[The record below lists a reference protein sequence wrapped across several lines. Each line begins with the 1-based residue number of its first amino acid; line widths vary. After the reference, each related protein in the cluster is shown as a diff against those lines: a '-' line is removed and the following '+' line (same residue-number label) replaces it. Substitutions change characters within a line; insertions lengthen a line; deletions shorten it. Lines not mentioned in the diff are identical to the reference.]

1 MPKALLKRIIVKMQK
16 KQIDAEIASI
26 NSQREALQSR
36 IIEEQNARNAKSE
49 KMLPGLHKQK
59 DELLAQLDEANSRLA
74 EVNDELTKD
83 RE

>member
-1 MPKALLKRIIVKMQK
+1 MQK

-36 IIEEQNARNAKSE
+36 IIEEQNSRDAKAE